1 VKEDEDDVVGR
12 PSKRFSHARRICS
25 RVSPIRSWHANDG
38 FPLLTI
44 TILLLYLHLP
54 ILSITW
60 DRPNRLLSLVT
71 SPLIQKEGE
80 KHGFV

>member
-1 VKEDEDDVVGR
+1 MRGEFVPG
-12 PSKRFSHARRICS
+12 FH
-25 RVSPIRSWHANDG
+25 RSGLGTPTDYYTAHG

-54 ILSITW
+54 ILSFTW